1 MAKQDKPLSLAKEA
15 TGLGSE
21 YVNNIPYYLPLD
33 EAVSLTLNHKL
44 FCEVENIRLDD
55 AHGRILAEDL
65 RSKVND
71 PPFDNSAMDGFA
83 VQYGDTK
90 HAPSTL
96 EITAVSQAAAT
107 DETLSITSGQA
118 VRIMTG
124 APIPSGADAIIP
136 IEACSIDGNQVT
148 LNQPSKPH
156 FIRKC
161 GENIRQDEVGLKKG
175 THLTPQAISMCATMG
190 YETIPAVRR
199 LKIGVISTG
208 DELKPPGEELAYGE
222 IYESNSYGIS
232 GLVKMLGHTP
242 IRYPAVHDSI
252 EALRNQFDFAAEE
265 CDLFI
270 TSGGVSMG
278 EWDFVR
284 KLMEE
289 EGDLVF
295 WRVKIRPGSP
305 PLFGHWNG
313 TPMFG
318 LPGNPV
324 SSHVVFRMLVVPYLR
339 GSIGTTY
346 PHDQVVHARLQTKV
360 RSTTDC
366 LTLRRVTLKST
377 PEGFIA
383 EQPKHQGSGNIDS
396 LSSADGL
403 TLLKPGQSGDVGEQ
417 IEVLLL

>member
-1 MAKQDKPLSLAKEA
+1 MREVPYFLPLEEAISLSLEHKLSCLVEH
-15 TGLGSE
+15 
-21 YVNNIPYYLPLD
+21 
-33 EAVSLTLNHKL
+33 VSLDN
-44 FCEVENIRLDD
+44 
-55 AHGRILAEDL
+55 AHQRILAEDL
-65 RSKVND
+65 HSMVND

-83 VQYGDTK
+83 VRHEDTQ

-96 EITAVSQAAAT
+96 KIVATSQAAAGNP
-107 DETLSITSGQA
+107 DLSLVSGQA

-124 APIPSGADAIIP
+124 APVPNGADAIIP
-136 IEACSIDGNQVT
+136 IEACSISGDEVT

-161 GENIRQDEVGLKKG
+161 GENIAEGQLGLQKG
-175 THLTPQAISMCATMG
+175 TYLTPQTISMCATMG
-190 YETIPAVRR
+190 YPTVPVVQR
-199 LKIGVISTG
+199 LKIGIISTG
-208 DELKPPGEELAYGE
+208 DELKPPGEQLSYGE
-222 IYESNSYGIS
+222 IYESNSYGLS

-242 IRYPAVHDSI
+242 IRYPAVHDSL
-252 EALRNQFDFAAEE
+252 EALREQFSIAAQE
-265 CDLFI
+265 CDLFL

-284 KLMEE
+284 KLMET

-339 GSIGTTY
+339 GSLGTTY
-346 PHDQVVHARLQTKV
+346 PRDRIVHARLNTNV
-360 RSTTDC
+360 RSTKDC

-377 PEGFIA
+377 NEGFIA
-383 EQPKHQGSGNIDS
+383 NQPKHQGSGNIDS

-403 TLLKPGQSGDVGEQ
+403 TLLQPGQSGEEGQ
-417 IEVLLL
+417 LIQVLLL

>member
-1 MAKQDKPLSLAKEA
+1 MREVPYFLPLEEAISLSLEHKLSCLVEH
-15 TGLGSE
+15 
-21 YVNNIPYYLPLD
+21 
-33 EAVSLTLNHKL
+33 VSLDN
-44 FCEVENIRLDD
+44 
-55 AHGRILAEDL
+55 AHQRILAEDL
-65 RSKVND
+65 HSMVND

-83 VQYGDTK
+83 VRHEDTQ

-96 EITAVSQAAAT
+96 KIVATSQAAAGNP
-107 DETLSITSGQA
+107 DLSLVSGQA

-124 APIPSGADAIIP
+124 APVPNGADAIIP
-136 IEACSIDGNQVT
+136 IEACSISGDEVT

-161 GENIRQDEVGLKKG
+161 GENIAEGQLGLEKG
-175 THLTPQAISMCATMG
+175 TYLTPQTISMCATMG
-190 YETIPAVRR
+190 YPTVPVVQR
-199 LKIGVISTG
+199 LKIGIISTG
-208 DELKPPGEELAYGE
+208 DELKPPGEQLSYGE
-222 IYESNSYGIS
+222 IYESNSYGLS

-242 IRYPAVHDSI
+242 IRYPAVHDSL
-252 EALRNQFDFAAEE
+252 EALREQFSIAAQE
-265 CDLFI
+265 CDLFL

-284 KLMEE
+284 KLMET

-339 GSIGTTY
+339 GSLGTTY
-346 PHDQVVHARLQTKV
+346 PRDRIVHARLNTNV
-360 RSTTDC
+360 RSTKDC

-377 PEGFIA
+377 NEGFIA
-383 EQPKHQGSGNIDS
+383 NQPKHQGSGNIDS

-403 TLLKPGQSGDVGEQ
+403 TLLQPGQSGEEGQ
-417 IEVLLL
+417 LIQVLLL

>member
-21 YVNNIPYYLPLD
+21 CVKDIPYYLPLD
-33 EAVSLTLNHKL
+33 EAISFTLEQKL
-44 FCEVENIRLDD
+44 SCEIENIPLDD

-83 VQYGDTK
+83 VQYGDTEQ
-90 HAPSTL
+90 APSTL
-96 EITAVSQAAAT
+96 EIIAVSQAAAG

-136 IEACSIDGNQVT
+136 IEACSINDHQVT

-190 YETIPAVRR
+190 YATIPVIRR

-208 DELKPPGEELAYGE
+208 DELKPPGAELAYGE

-252 EALRNQFDFAAEE
+252 EALRNQFDVAAEE

-278 EWDFVR
+278 EWDYVR

-346 PHDQVVHARLQTKV
+346 PQDQIVHARLQTKV

-383 EQPKHQGSGNIDS
+383 KQPKHQGSGNIDS

-403 TLLKPGQSGDVGEQ
+403 TLLKPGQSGDIGEQ